1 MLAKGT
7 RHRQLRCLLSG
18 TCDDTD
24 LIARALLPRSPRA
37 SWSLPRGFGIGAL
50 SAVPRCFREAL
61 LSPAARRV
69 QQADPGRESRTIGA
83 LGMNLEGGG
92 SRGGEF
98 GMSSV
103 SCGNGKL
110 RQWLID
116 QIDSGKYP
124 GLVWE
129 NEEKSIF
136 RIPWKHAGKQ
146 DYNREED
153 AALFKV
159 TRTWGARGRDGGGP
173 QRADGSEPGLLGEP
187 SPCGVRPGP
196 GPRFKEGRV
205 THRDPRDGVVAGG
218 RAAREQQVWMGQSPG
233 RREVSAS
240 LVISQTGGPVPF

>member
-1 MLAKGT
+1 
-7 RHRQLRCLLSG
+7 
-18 TCDDTD
+18 
-24 LIARALLPRSPRA
+24 
-37 SWSLPRGFGIGAL
+37 
-50 SAVPRCFREAL
+50 
-61 LSPAARRV
+61 
-69 QQADPGRESRTIGA
+69 
-83 LGMNLEGGG
+83 MNLEGG

-159 TRTWGARGRDGGGP
+159 PGAGRGW
-173 QRADGSEPGLLGEP
+173 E
-187 SPCGVRPGP
+187 GP
-196 GPRFKEGRV
+196 GPWADPTRAPRAGPRAGARV
-205 THRDPRDGVVAGG
+205 
-218 RAAREQQVWMGQSPG
+218 ARGSSGPL
-233 RREVSAS
+233 RRG
-240 LVISQTGGPVPF
+240 QTGATPERVGHTVPRSQVPVRAPTG

>member
-1 MLAKGT
+1 MEAPREWAERSGNYLRACALGVSGALGLRVRGAPARVHGRPEGT
-7 RHRQLRCLLSG
+7 HGGVLGRGGAAAQGCSRDLQAG
-18 TCDDTD
+18 T
-24 LIARALLPRSPRA
+24 LELRSPR
-37 SWSLPRGFGIGAL
+37 
-50 SAVPRCFREAL
+50 
-61 LSPAARRV
+61 PAARWSGSGC
-69 QQADPGRESRTIGA
+69 AG

-92 SRGGEF
+92 RGADF
-98 GMSSV
+98 GMSAV

-159 TRTWGARGRDGGGP
+159 AGAGGRDGGG
-173 QRADGSEPGLLGEP
+173 EPAGAE
-187 SPCGVRPGP
+187 SPMAA
-196 GPRFKEGRV
+196 
-205 THRDPRDGVVAGG
+205 AGG
-218 RAAREQQVWMGQSPG
+218 EAGEVPSSGPLREGARVRRA
-233 RREVSAS
+233 
-240 LVISQTGGPVPF
+240 